1 MWHPATGVSF
11 GDGKNAT
18 SYDAMGHFPILAGES
33 QSGVPLFVARSKI
46 TRCLSCVA
54 EGESTIRVT
63 GRKNDF
69 FDEDKFSVLGLRH
82 DPCDMYPPYPHRPEG
97 AKDPTGPL
105 YWLKFWPDKDEDF
118 PVEYSNMEEI
128 IRLETF
134 LNVFSKSVNLLTDS
148 MKERSRKFQEALAAT
163 APASLGPT
171 KNYFWAH
178 SGEESGVPLF
188 REDGTF
194 WDTRIQLWAS
204 MRRDHNKEDVCNA
217 ETLHSDVFSAQEV
230 RRLAENPRA
239 AGGGTSHVSTV
250 VAISMLQ
257 TGSQSRAEK
266 ALNEDEGDE
275 VRVAAPAE

>member
-1 MWHPATGVSF
+1 MIHAICTRR
-11 GDGKNAT
+11 
-18 SYDAMGHFPILAGES
+18 ILI
-33 QSGVPLFVARSKI
+33 V
-46 TRCLSCVA
+46 
-54 EGESTIRVT
+54 
-63 GRKNDF
+63 
-69 FDEDKFSVLGLRH
+69 
-82 DPCDMYPPYPHRPEG
+82 PEG